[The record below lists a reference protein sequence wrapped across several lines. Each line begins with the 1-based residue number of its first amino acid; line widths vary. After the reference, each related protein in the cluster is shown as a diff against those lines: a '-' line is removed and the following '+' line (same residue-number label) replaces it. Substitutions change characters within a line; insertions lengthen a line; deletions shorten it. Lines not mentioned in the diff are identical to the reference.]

1 MRKVIVV
8 AGPTGVGKT
17 EYAISIANRF
27 NGEIVSCDSM
37 QLYKYMDIGSAKPD
51 SNELAQ
57 ARHHLVDVIDPRED
71 FSVVKYNKM
80 AKDAIEDIFSRA
92 KIPVIAGG
100 TGLYLNSLI
109 YDMDFGVQGNNSVF
123 RQKMTALAEEKG
135 AQYVHELLKKKDPE
149 AAERLHPNNL
159 KRVIRALEACENGGS
174 IRDFGNVSKKTAD
187 YDVIMIGLT
196 RDRAGLY
203 DRINKRVDL
212 MVSAGLIDEVRSLMN
227 MGLTSDDTAMKGI
240 GYKEIIDYFDGKY
253 SLEEAINTVKKNTRH
268 YAKRQMTWF
277 RRYKELK
284 WFDIDLYPD
293 KTMALDDI
301 SNWIE
306 SKMRESDFSG
316 NQ

>member
-100 TGLYLNSLI
+100 TGLYL
-109 YDMDFGVQGNNSVF
+109 
-123 RQKMTALAEEKG
+123 
-135 AQYVHELLKKKDPE
+135 
-149 AAERLHPNNL
+149 
-159 KRVIRALEACENGGS
+159 
-174 IRDFGNVSKKTAD
+174 
-187 YDVIMIGLT
+187 
-196 RDRAGLY
+196 
-203 DRINKRVDL
+203 
-212 MVSAGLIDEVRSLMN
+212 
-227 MGLTSDDTAMKGI
+227 
-240 GYKEIIDYFDGKY
+240 
-253 SLEEAINTVKKNTRH
+253 
-268 YAKRQMTWF
+268 
-277 RRYKELK
+277 
-284 WFDIDLYPD
+284 
-293 KTMALDDI
+293 
-301 SNWIE
+301 
-306 SKMRESDFSG
+306 
-316 NQ
+316 